1 MRYHQPQEHLRHFT
15 AQLRQSIQNNQ
26 DCQTPSLSRQ
36 PILQTAGLSQ
46 NLASQKSEDQ
56 ISGIK
61 KGLHLPWHS
70 SWCVG
75 SHAVANQQ
83 LLLALLLH
91 CEPPQQTLLSVSLM
105 SHHSILDAMIAT
117 KVLTIMCLNYALL
130 FMLLFT
136 SIFVPVMSLFLSLW
150 SCLFVPF

>member
-1 MRYHQPQEHLRHFT
+1 
-15 AQLRQSIQNNQ
+15 
-26 DCQTPSLSRQ
+26 
-36 PILQTAGLSQ
+36 
-46 NLASQKSEDQ
+46 
-56 ISGIK
+56 
-61 KGLHLPWHS
+61 
-70 SWCVG
+70 VG

-130 FMLLFT
+130 FMLLLT
-136 SIFVPVMSLFLSLW
+136 SIFTPELVSF
-150 SCLFVPF
+150 